1 MSTKESEIA
10 ADTFR
15 RVLKNDLFESGESP
29 NTSLYGEDTQ
39 LHLLR
44 MFPEPEAEAG
54 KGLRLGH
61 LARHRH
67 RHQHRIWF
75 SGRAS
80 RRRDHVLVTT
90 PGES

>member
-1 MSTKESEIA
+1 
-10 ADTFR
+10 
-15 RVLKNDLFESGESP
+15 
-29 NTSLYGEDTQ
+29 
-39 LHLLR
+39 

>member
-54 KGLRLGH
+54 KASGSATSRGIGIGTGSGSAVGLHAGAITFL
-61 LARHRH
+61 
-67 RHQHRIWF
+67 
-75 SGRAS
+75 
-80 RRRDHVLVTT
+80 
-90 PGES
+90 